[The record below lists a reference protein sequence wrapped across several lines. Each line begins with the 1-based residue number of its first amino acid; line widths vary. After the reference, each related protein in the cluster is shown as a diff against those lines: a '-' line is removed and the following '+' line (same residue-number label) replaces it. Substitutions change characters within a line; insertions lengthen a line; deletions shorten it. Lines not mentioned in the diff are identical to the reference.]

1 MLRKP
6 GLTALALIAL
16 AGAGLVARLALSSP
30 PPRLVLLY
38 APCTV
43 NRSFLAPYDPAV
55 EFTPNIAAFA
65 AQGVV
70 FERHWTET
78 GQSGVAYASLLAGTQ
93 ADGHG
98 VWAHPSRIP
107 SSVYLITEAFA
118 DDGYETFSW
127 TAHGLASARYAYAQ
141 GVPVEN
147 VYDGRR
153 LRASD
158 PGFLAILK
166 RLRSDP
172 DYKAFVLCNFHVT
185 HGKYHKQVPAEQY
198 GRFLAEHPEA
208 QIEESPGDTPT

>member
-1 MLRKP
+1 MPRKL
-6 GLTALALIAL
+6 GLAALALIAL
-16 AGAGLVARLALSSP
+16 AGAGLVARLALPSP

-55 EFTPNIAAFA
+55 EFTPTLA
-65 AQGVV
+65 AQVVV
-70 FERHWTET
+70 FERHWSES
-78 GQSGVAYASLLAGTQ
+78 GQSGIAYASLLAGTQ

-107 SSVYLITEAFA
+107 SSVYLVTEAFA
-118 DDGYETFSW
+118 DSGYETFSW

-141 GVPVEN
+141 GVPAEN
-147 VYDGRR
+147 VFDGRR

-166 RLRSDP
+166 RLRRDP
-172 DYKAFVLCNFHVT
+172 DYKAFLFTNFS
-185 HGKYHKQVPAEQY
+185 GLRRPRR
-198 GRFLAEHPEA
+198 G
-208 QIEESPGDTPT
+208 PGAL